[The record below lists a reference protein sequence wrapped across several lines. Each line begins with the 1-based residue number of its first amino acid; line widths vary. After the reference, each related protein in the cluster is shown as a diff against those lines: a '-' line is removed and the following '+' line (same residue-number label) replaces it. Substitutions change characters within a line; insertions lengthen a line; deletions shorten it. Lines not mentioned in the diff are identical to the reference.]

1 MKIKITKLTLGLALI
16 FFFSCESMLDQN
28 PQGIVASDE
37 LNAPDKV
44 EQMIIAAYSFCGQN
58 NFNKQMG
65 MPYAEGSCRGG
76 EAYKG
81 GAGTNDLAEQNL
93 WETFTYME
101 PTTTGELDN
110 LWWVHYVAVGRVHD
124 ALRRVQN
131 LSEEE
136 FPLKKQRI
144 AELRFLRG
152 HIYMYMKLCFNYFPY
167 IDENTPEEEYDKI
180 SNDELSNEE
189 LWQKLIDDFR
199 YGVENLPEKQEEVGR
214 PTKYAAEAYLAK
226 ALLFSAYEQDEN
238 HNVININKEKLIEVA
253 NLCKDIIDYSG
264 KSLFPDFAQ
273 NFLCEYE
280 NGQESVWAIQYSA
293 NNDGSPTG
301 RLNSWLVCPMNPEY
315 GCCGF
320 LQPSTNMMNRYKT
333 VNGVPDFDNFNS
345 GIRLDNKDAI
355 VATPSDP
362 RLLHTACVPGLP
374 WKYDP
379 DFIMEKSWVRQ
390 PEVYGY
396 TMSQKLIVLPDCPCF
411 RKTNPFMGAALNWDV
426 LRLDEVMLWRA
437 EALIQLGTGLDEA
450 LTLINKIRERAA
462 NSTGRLKFSDGSP
475 TGNFSVEPY
484 KPGINCPAWNKDFA
498 FKALQW
504 ERHLEFSTE
513 GKWFFDLVRWG
524 LAEEFMN
531 EYFEVE
537 KTRYTYLK
545 DAKFTKG
552 RDEYFPIPQQQISY
566 VKGIYKQNPGY

>member
-1 MKIKITKLTLGLALI
+1 MKTKIIKLTLGLALMLL
-16 FFFSCESMLDQN
+16 FSCESMLDQN

-152 HIYMYMKLCFNYFPY
+152 HIYMYMKLCFKFFPY

-199 YGVENLPEKQEEVGR
+199 
-214 PTKYAAEAYLAK
+214 
-226 ALLFSAYEQDEN
+226 
-238 HNVININKEKLIEVA
+238 
-253 NLCKDIIDYSG
+253 
-264 KSLFPDFAQ
+264 
-273 NFLCEYE
+273 
-280 NGQESVWAIQYSA
+280 
-293 NNDGSPTG
+293 
-301 RLNSWLVCPMNPEY
+301 
-315 GCCGF
+315 
-320 LQPSTNMMNRYKT
+320 
-333 VNGVPDFDNFNS
+333 
-345 GIRLDNKDAI
+345 
-355 VATPSDP
+355 
-362 RLLHTACVPGLP
+362 
-374 WKYDP
+374 
-379 DFIMEKSWVRQ
+379 
-390 PEVYGY
+390 
-396 TMSQKLIVLPDCPCF
+396 
-411 RKTNPFMGAALNWDV
+411 
-426 LRLDEVMLWRA
+426 
-437 EALIQLGTGLDEA
+437 
-450 LTLINKIRERAA
+450 
-462 NSTGRLKFSDGSP
+462 
-475 TGNFSVEPY
+475 
-484 KPGINCPAWNKDFA
+484 
-498 FKALQW
+498 
-504 ERHLEFSTE
+504 
-513 GKWFFDLVRWG
+513 
-524 LAEEFMN
+524 
-531 EYFEVE
+531 
-537 KTRYTYLK
+537 
-545 DAKFTKG
+545 
-552 RDEYFPIPQQQISY
+552 
-566 VKGIYKQNPGY
+566 